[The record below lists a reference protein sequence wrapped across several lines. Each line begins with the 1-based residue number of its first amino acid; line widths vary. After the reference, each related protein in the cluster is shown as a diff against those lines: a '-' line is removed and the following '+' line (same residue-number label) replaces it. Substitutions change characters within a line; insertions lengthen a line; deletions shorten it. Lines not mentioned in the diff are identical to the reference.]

1 MNQKHW
7 QGYIYKITYTPTG
20 QVYIGQSVGD
30 WNKPK
35 RMEVHFKTKN
45 KGQLIDRFINY
56 KGKENFTT
64 SVIDKI
70 EMFSIKGDFKAR
82 LDNTEIFWIWYY
94 DSFECGFNLSK
105 GGGGTFGRKGELS
118 GRYNKPAWNSG
129 KSNIY
134 DDEALKRMSVG
145 HKGLT
150 PWSKGL
156 TKETDERLAKVAS
169 KMSDIKKGQVPWNK
183 GLTKDIDER
192 IVGWNKGLTKETD
205 ERLAK
210 TSIKISESTKGRPAW
225 NKGLTKET
233 DERIKSRTAWNKGL
247 TKETDERLAKIGEKV
262 SKTNTGRVGNKGQVP
277 WNKGLTKET
286 DERVANGARNTSKSM
301 KGKPSPLKG
310 TKKNKPAWNSGLTKE
325 TDERVAKYGQKQ
337 SNTKRTKNR

>member
-156 TKETDERLAKVAS
+156 TKETDERLAK
-169 KMSDIKKGQVPWNK
+169 
-183 GLTKDIDER
+183 
-192 IVGWNKGLTKETD
+192 
-205 ERLAK
+205 